1 MSSSRQFEPVLSA
14 ANDDSCGKDMSS
26 AALRELLG
34 ELLEPVKPVV
44 TGWARHPL
52 PQIRLGY
59 RAFRLAHGLAKSAN
73 DA

>member
-1 MSSSRQFEPVLSA
+1 MS
-14 ANDDSCGKDMSS
+14 K
-26 AALRELLG
+26 AALQ

-44 TGWARHPL
+44 TGWACDPL

-59 RAFRLAHGLAKSAN
+59 RAFRLAQARIKPAN

>member
-1 MSSSRQFEPVLSA
+1 MS
-14 ANDDSCGKDMSS
+14 K
-26 AALRELLG
+26 AALR

-44 TGWARHPL
+44 TGWACHPL

-59 RAFRLAHGLAKSAN
+59 RAFQLAQVKVKPAN